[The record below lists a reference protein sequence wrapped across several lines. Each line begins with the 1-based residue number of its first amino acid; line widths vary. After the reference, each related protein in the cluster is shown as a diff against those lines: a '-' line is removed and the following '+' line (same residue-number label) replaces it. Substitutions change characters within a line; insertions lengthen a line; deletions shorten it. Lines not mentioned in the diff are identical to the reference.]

1 MNVLIL
7 SGNIAKIYKNS
18 EKNVKVVIADQ
29 YKDHTEFLP
38 VMCFDDKA
46 RWAADHLEI
55 GDHVT
60 VHGCVGSYDTGT
72 GDRKLSLVAHKIS
85 FEGYPSPRRRETAAQ
100 TYKPVVQQHAAAQD
114 PYF

>member
-1 MNVLIL
+1 MNILIL

-46 RWAADHLEI
+46 QWAAAHLEI

-60 VHGCVGSYDTGT
+60 VRGCVGSYDTGT
-72 GDRKLSLVAHKIS
+72 GDRKLSLIAHQVN

-100 TYKPVVQQHAAAQD
+100 AYKPVVRQQAADQD

>member
-1 MNVLIL
+1 MNILIL

-18 EKNVKVVIADQ
+18 EKNVKVIIADQ

-46 RWAADHLEI
+46 QWAADHLEI

-60 VHGCVGSYDTGT
+60 VRGCVGSYDTGT
-72 GDRKLSLVAHKIS
+72 GDRKLSLIAHQVN
-85 FEGYPSPRRRETAAQ
+85 FEGYPSPRRRENAAQ
-100 TYKPVVQQHAAAQD
+100 AYKPVVQQPAEQD